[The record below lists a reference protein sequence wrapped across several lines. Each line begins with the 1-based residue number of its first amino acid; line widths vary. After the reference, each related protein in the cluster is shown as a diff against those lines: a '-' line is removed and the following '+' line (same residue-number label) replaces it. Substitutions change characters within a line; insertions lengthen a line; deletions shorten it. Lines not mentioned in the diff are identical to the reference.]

1 MQENNE
7 IKVDLNAEISPD
19 EVAKT
24 EEMLTENE
32 QNDLSSEQ
40 QEKNNSQIEDLQNSL
55 VRLKADFDNYKR
67 RTQME
72 REQLATFVTADVVA
86 KILPVLDSF
95 KRAHVSLP
103 SSTEPSVVTGL
114 EMILKQFEQAFT
126 DIGVEKISTEGKF
139 NPELHEAMMRGEN
152 PELEDGSIEMVFE
165 EGYIYKGKVVRHSK
179 VKVIG

>member
-7 IKVDLNAEISPD
+7 IKVDLNAEISPED
-19 EVAKT
+19 SAKAEEV
-24 EEMLTENE
+24 LTENE
-32 QNDLSSEQ
+32 QNDISSEQ

-72 REQLATFVTADVVA
+72 REQLATFVTSDVVA

-114 EMILKQFEQAFT
+114 
-126 DIGVEKISTEGKF
+126 
-139 NPELHEAMMRGEN
+139 
-152 PELEDGSIEMVFE
+152 
-165 EGYIYKGKVVRHSK
+165 
-179 VKVIG
+179 